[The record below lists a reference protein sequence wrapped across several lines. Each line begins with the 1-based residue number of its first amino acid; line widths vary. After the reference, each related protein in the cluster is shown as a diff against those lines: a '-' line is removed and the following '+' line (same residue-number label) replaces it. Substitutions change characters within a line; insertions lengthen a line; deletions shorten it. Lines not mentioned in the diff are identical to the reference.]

1 MIARLDAVLARL
13 AAHAAAPAP
22 TSLTDPDPDTGE
34 RWTAG
39 QVWGHI
45 AEIVP
50 YWLVQAHRILEAP
63 PGEPA
68 EIGRQTDDPG
78 RLSGVARGAQVA
90 VPVLFEETRTAVA
103 EVRRLIARLAP
114 ADLAR
119 EARHPRY
126 GVMSLAAFLERY
138 IVGHLEEHAAQLD
151 GLAKGRA
158 S

>member
-13 AAHAAAPAP
+13 AAHAAAPVP
-22 TSLTDPDPDTGE
+22 TSLTDPDPTTGE

-45 AEIVP
+45 SEIVP
-50 YWLVQAHRILEAP
+50 YWLAQARRIVEAP
-63 PGEPA
+63 PGERV
-68 EIGRQTDDPG
+68 ETGRRTDDPA
-78 RLSGVARGAQVA
+78 RLAGVARGMQVA
-90 VPVLFEETRTAVA
+90 VPVLFDEARTAIGEA
-103 EVRRLIARLAP
+103 RRFIAGLAP

-119 EARHPRY
+119 ETRHPRY
-126 GVMSLAAFLERY
+126 GVMSLAAFLDRF

-151 GLAKGRA
+151 GLR